1 LDIPLNVALFIPDTT
16 LRNLKQQKEGIM
28 NIQINTDRHIKGQEA
43 FLEKI
48 TNNLKNGLSRVS
60 DHITRVEVHL
70 SDDNAEKNGLNDKR
84 CIMEARLEGR
94 QPIAIS
100 CQAKNLD
107 QAIDGAIEKLVKL
120 IENKLERQ
128 HDKKRR
134 DSNLSRREAKKS

>member
-1 LDIPLNVALFIPDTT
+1 
-16 LRNLKQQKEGIM
+16 M

-48 TNNLKNGLSRVS
+48 TNNLKNDLSRVS

-70 SDDNAEKNGLNDKR
+70 SDENAEKNGLNDKR

-94 QPIAIS
+94 QPVVIS

-134 DSNLSRREAKKS
+134 DPNLSRREAKKS